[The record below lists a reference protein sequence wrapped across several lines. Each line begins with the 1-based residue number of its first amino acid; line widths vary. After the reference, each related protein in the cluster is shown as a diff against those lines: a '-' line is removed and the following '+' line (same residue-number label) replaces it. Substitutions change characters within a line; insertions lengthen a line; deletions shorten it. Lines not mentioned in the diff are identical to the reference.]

1 MMIGLGPGNFFC
13 NVFMCVTP
21 SVHSVYKVHLHVSIY
36 VSEKSAV
43 KALYDTEVLRI
54 TYAAATTILTRQ
66 VLPSAQYCASD
77 R

>member
-1 MMIGLGPGNFFC
+1 
-13 NVFMCVTP
+13 MCVTP